1 MAAVF
6 LWLFR
11 GLLYLLSFFFSGIV
25 KFFMWSAT
33 SSVGFF
39 ITFGSSLFIVFLVCI
54 NSLEDIILK
63 FFPIIPTD
71 DYSFSFGASFADLLD
86 YGIITLLGND
96 PFSAV
101 LRDVLY
107 IVSLGG
113 LVNSFINFCLPFLLT
128 CWSYKFIKSWLPT
141 LGA

>member
-1 MAAVF
+1 MAAV
-6 LWLFR
+6 LIWLFR
-11 GLLYLLSFFFSGIV
+11 ALLYLFSFFFRGMIQ
-25 KFFMWSAT
+25 FLMWAAT

-39 ITFGSSLFIVFLVCI
+39 ITFGSSLFIIFLVFI

-86 YGIITLLGND
+86 YGILSLLGDD

-101 LRDVLY
+101 LMDVLY

>member
-11 GLLYLLSFFFSGIV
+11 GLLYLLSFFFGGFI

-33 SSVGFF
+33 SSIGFF
-39 ITFGSSLFIVFLVCI
+39 ITFGSSLFIVFLVCV
-54 NSLEDIILK
+54 NSLENIILK

-71 DYSFSFGASFADLLD
+71 DYNFSFGASFADLLD
-86 YGIITLLGND
+86 YGILSLLGND
-96 PFSAV
+96 PFSSV
-101 LRDVLY
+101 LMDVLY

-113 LVNSFINFCLPFLLT
+113 LVNAFINYCLPFLLT